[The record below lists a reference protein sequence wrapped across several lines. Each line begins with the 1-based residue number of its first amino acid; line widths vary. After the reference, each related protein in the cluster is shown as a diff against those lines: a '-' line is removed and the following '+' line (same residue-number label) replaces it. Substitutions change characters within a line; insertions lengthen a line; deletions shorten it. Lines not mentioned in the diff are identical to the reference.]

1 MKKENFKKRFSH
13 FIPLFAVFIYVA
25 VGFSLFSY
33 EKWMLIGL
41 TVSAALFYVVW
52 GIAHHS
58 VHRDL
63 SVEVVLEYAAVALL
77 GSIILSSVIFY
88 M

>member
-1 MKKENFKKRFSH
+1 MKKTNFKKQFSH
-13 FIPLFAVFIYVA
+13 YIPLFAVFVYVA
-25 VGFSLFSY
+25 VGFSMFSY
-33 EKWMLIGL
+33 EKWMLFGL
-41 TVSAALFYVVW
+41 AISAALFYVAW

-63 SVEVVLEYAAVALL
+63 SIEVVFEYIGVALL
-77 GSIILSSVIFY
+77 GVLMLSSVIFY